1 MLKKILCIAF
11 PCLLCFFGC
20 AKETEKEKVLT
31 VQASSLPQAE
41 LLKQIEPDLKA
52 EGIKLKILVV
62 DDYNIPNRA
71 LAEGE
76 INANFFQ
83 HKPFLDEQ
91 IEQFH
96 YDICPLSEVHIE
108 PMGIYSLKGP
118 LTDLSKG
125 SLITI
130 PNDPSNE
137 TRALLLLE
145 KAGLILLKKESSSL
159 TLKDISENHYELKF
173 KEIDAAFLTRTL
185 DEVRA
190 SVIPTNYAL
199 LIGLNPLKDSLF
211 LEDSTSLY
219 ANIIVI
225 QKKDLLNPE
234 LLALKKHIESEKMHL
249 YIDSTYNGA
258 LVPVH

>member
-1 MLKKILCIAF
+1 
-11 PCLLCFFGC
+11 
-20 AKETEKEKVLT
+20 
-31 VQASSLPQAE
+31 
-41 LLKQIEPDLKA
+41 
-52 EGIKLKILVV
+52 
-62 DDYNIPNRA
+62 
-71 LAEGE
+71 
-76 INANFFQ
+76 
-83 HKPFLDEQ
+83 
-91 IEQFH
+91 
-96 YDICPLSEVHIE
+96 
-108 PMGIYSLKGP
+108 MGIYSLKGP